1 MSDEKKPFT
10 VTDRRH
16 FSADGTVR
24 SESETAAGEA
34 QGQSKAGGPR
44 DEAPVDAA
52 GPGDVKLPP
61 SAERPPDFSGLLL
74 SLGAQAGM
82 LLEGG
87 VAPDGEPLPPDLAG
101 ARQIIGILEML
112 RDKTEGRRTPEETRI
127 LDGLLYELRMGFL
140 ARSGVVGA

>member
-16 FSADGTVR
+16 FTSEGTVR
-24 SESETAAGEA
+24 SESE
-34 QGQSKAGGPR
+34 KASSETKPA
-44 DEAPVDAA
+44 ESQPEP
-52 GPGDVKLPP
+52 PGNPQPAIPP
-61 SAERPPDFSGLLL
+61 ATEPPPDLGGFLL
-74 SLGAQAGM
+74 SLGAQGGL

-87 VAPDGEPLPPDLAG
+87 VGPDGEQVPPDLVG

-127 LDGLLYELRMGFL
+127 LEGLLYQLRMAYL
-140 ARSGVVGA
+140 ARSGVVNA